1 MEPIR
6 KRHGKRL
13 LLTHFH
19 VWMASLLLNLTSA
32 SGEAK
37 EHYIGF
43 DSEKAGGKSTE
54 IFNTTTRAVLYLT
67 DIAELIPVNLALNPE
82 IVIANVSQPEAF
94 TATLLFSETFDE
106 AENATVGT
114 DNTGG
119 VSWTAL
125 APGAV
130 ASTDYLKVVGGVLE
144 ARDTNSPAANWT
156 TGTINTTGFT
166 NIGFSMDLSEDGTME
181 ECADCS
187 GTGTICIDWVKLE
200 YRIDGGAWQEVAE
213 DNCDVSMTEAPGS
226 MIQIGDISGETE
238 SYATTISSGIGNTI
252 EWRISCVSWT
262 STEYWRFDNIQVNG
276 SSGTIPEVDLSVSA
290 STGTEADGTVITVT
304 ATASAAVSGDQT
316 VNLGVSGTNVTSTDY
331 ALSNSTITILNG
343 QTTGSVTF
351 TIQDDADSEGTETA
365 TLTISNPSFGLTL
378 GTATSQNVT
387 ITDNESAPP
396 TSLSST
402 AQTPNNGQ
410 RGVMFDLVATNVIT
424 INSFEH
430 ILYDGLTA
438 DYEIYYRPGTFVGF
452 EENAAA
458 WTLLGGPI
466 SLTGTTGQIAIPI
479 PINVTIPAGQ
489 SYGFYITN
497 TSGGGTNYTQDTG
510 DYELLG
516 SDANLAIRGG
526 VGKSY
531 PFSLTF
537 PGRWTNVI
545 VHYSLGAPSNPE
557 VDLSVS
563 TGTGTETDQTVVT
576 VTATASTAVNGNQTV
591 DLGVSGTGITGTDY
605 ALSNT
610 SITILDGATTGTVTF
625 TIQDDA
631 DVENAET
638 ATLTISNPSSGVS
651 LGTTT
656 AQDVSITDN
665 DFPTV
670 DLSVSASA
678 GTEAAQTVITV
689 TATTSAAV
697 SGDQTVD
704 LGVSGTGIT
713 GADYILSNTTITI
726 LNGQTTGSV
735 TFTIQDD
742 AAIEGTETAS
752 LTISNPSA
760 GLTLGTTSSQDI
772 AITDND
778 TPTVDLS
785 VSASAGTEVAQTIIT
800 VTATA
805 SAAVSGDQTVD
816 LGVSGTNV
824 TGTDYALSNSTITI
838 LNGQTTGSVT
848 FTIQDDADSEGTE
861 TATLAISNPSSGL
874 ALGTNTSED
883 VVITDDDTSSLS
895 CGLTNQTCLGSVD
908 SQVIGDE
915 SEGLISSATMHFGE
929 ATSGD
934 RRGRVQFLYT
944 AAELNAAGF
953 TAPGKISS
961 LWFKYVFASNPAN
974 TVTNLTMKMG
984 CTSLTSLGEG
994 APTETIPEDRWDFE
1008 TGLTQVA
1015 TYASVAPPAAF
1026 MFPPSFAWVE
1036 FPINEPGMDGF
1047 LWDGV
1052 SNILVEFCTPDL
1064 QTDKPFFM
1072 ASSATGSDTRA
1083 LYLYDFAT
1091 GAADG
1096 CSYTAGVKS
1105 TTRPIV
1111 RMDICS
1117 LFPEVNLSVSANTG
1131 TEADQTVITVTAT
1144 ADAAVSGDQTI
1155 DLGVSGTGIAGT
1167 DYSLS
1172 NTTITILNGATPG
1185 SVTFTIQDDADIEG
1199 TETATLTMSNASSGL
1214 TLGATTS
1221 QDVSITDNDFPT
1233 VDLSVSANIGNEV
1246 DGTVITVTAT
1256 ASAAVTGNQTVD
1268 LGVSGT
1274 GITGA
1279 DYSLSNSTIT
1289 ILNGQ
1294 TTGSVTFTVQSD
1306 AVNEIA
1312 EVATLT
1318 ISNPSS
1324 GLVLGSN
1331 TSINITITDE
1341 DCSVSSV
1348 YTRGTA
1354 QGQNSGSSPYWVTI
1368 IGNRSNRQQYIVT
1381 AAELNEIGMTGAGLI
1396 TAFDLNFVNANT
1408 VPVDGLVMK
1417 MGTTTQDF
1425 YTAGTTTAN
1434 VEPYITGL
1442 TTVIEAGNIPNTAT
1456 VGWQTFTLANP
1467 FLWDGSSNIVIE
1479 FVTDSFN
1486 SPGTPANINYELTDN
1501 TMAMNA
1507 QSTGTVGTALTTGQ
1521 ATNQRPIMRF
1531 TLCAAPTV
1539 DLSVST
1545 NSGTEADGT
1554 VITVTATAS
1563 TGVSGNQTVDLGIS
1577 GTGITGTDYAL
1588 SNTTITILDGATT
1601 GTVTFTIQDDTD
1613 IEGDETATLTISNPL
1628 AGVTLGTTTTQNV
1641 TITDNDFPS
1650 VELSVSANAGT
1661 EADQTVITV
1670 TATASQAV
1678 DGNQTVD
1685 LGVSGTSITGTDY
1698 ALSNATITILD
1709 GATTGMVTFTIQD
1722 DADIEG
1728 NETATLTISNP
1739 SAGVTLGAT
1748 TTQNVT
1754 ITDNDFPTVELSV
1767 SANTGTEA
1775 DQTVITVTAT
1785 ASQAVDGNQT
1795 VDLGVSGTGIAN
1807 TDYTLSNTTI
1817 TILDGATTGMV
1828 TFTIQ
1833 DDADI
1838 EGDETA
1844 TLTISSPSTGVTL
1857 GTTTTQ
1863 NVTITDND
1871 FPTVELSVSENAGTE
1886 ADQTVITVTATASQ
1900 AVDGNQ
1906 TVDLGVSGTGI
1917 ANTDYSLSNA
1927 TITILDG
1934 ATTGT
1939 VTFTIQDDADIEG
1952 DETATL
1958 TISNPSAG
1966 LTLGTTSTQNIAI
1979 TDNDFPTIE
1988 LSVSANTGTEADQTV
2003 ITVTATASQTV
2014 DGNQTVDLGVSGTGI
2029 ANTDYT
2035 LSNATI
2041 TILDGATTGTV
2052 TFTVQDDVD
2061 IEGAETATLTISNPS
2076 AGLTS
2081 GTTTTQNVTIT
2092 DNDFPSVELSVSA
2105 NAGTEAAQTVITVT
2119 ATASQAVDGNQT
2131 VDLGVSGTGI
2141 ASTDYSLSNATIT
2154 ILDGATTGTVTF
2166 TIQDD
2171 ADIEGDETATLTI
2184 SNPSAGVTLGT
2195 TTTQN
2200 VTIMDNDFPSV
2211 ELSVSANA
2219 GTEAAQTVITVTA
2232 TASQAVDGNQ
2242 TVDLGVSGTGIANTD
2257 YTLSNAT
2264 ITILDGAS
2272 TSMVT
2277 FTIQDDADIEG
2288 DETATLTISNPS
2300 AGVTL
2305 GTTTIQNVTITDND
2319 FPTVELS
2326 VSANAGTEA
2335 DQTVITVTAT
2345 ASQAVDGDQ
2354 TVDLGVSGT
2363 GIANTDYILSSATIT
2378 MLDGATTGMV
2388 TFTIQDD
2395 ADIEGDETATLTI
2408 SSPSTGVTL
2417 GTTTTQNVTITD
2429 NDFPTVELSVSANAG
2444 TEADQTVIT
2453 VTATTSQAV
2462 DGDQTVD
2469 LGVSGTGITGTDYT
2483 LSNATMTILDGA
2495 TTGMVTFTVQ
2505 DDAAIEGDETATL
2518 TISNPSV
2525 GLTLG
2530 ATTAQNIAITDNDFP
2545 TVELSVSANAGTEAD
2560 QTVITVT
2567 ATTSQAVDG
2576 DQTVDLGVSGTGI
2589 TGTDYTLSNATMTIL
2604 DGATTGMVTFTV
2616 QDDAAIE
2623 GDETATLTISNP
2635 SVGLTLGATTAQ
2647 NIAITDNDFPTVE
2660 LSVSANAGTEADQT
2674 VITVTATVSQAV
2686 DGDQTV
2692 DLGISGTGIANTDY
2706 TLSNATITILDGA
2719 TTGMVTFTIQDD
2731 ADIEGDE
2738 TAMLAISN
2746 PSAGLILGT
2755 TTTQN
2760 IVITDNDMAGFTLT
2774 ESGGNTVV
2782 QESGTTDDF
2791 TVILDA
2797 QPTVN
2802 VTFAVSSDD
2811 ATEASISPLSLTFTP
2826 ANWNVP
2832 QTVTITGVD
2841 DAVNDGDVMS
2851 NITVDPSSG
2860 DADFDVLA
2868 NQTITVTTLDDEG
2881 PITPTVELSASANTG
2896 TEADQTVITVT
2907 ATASQAVDGDQT
2919 VDLGVSG
2926 TGIANTDY
2934 TLSNATITILD
2945 GATTG
2950 MVTFT
2955 IQDDADIEG
2964 DETATLTIN
2973 NASAGLTLGATTTQ
2987 NIAITDNDFPTV
2999 ELSVSSNAGTETAQ
3013 TVITVTATASQA
3025 VDGNQTVDL
3034 GVGGTGIT
3042 NTDYALSNATLT
3054 ILDGATT
3061 GTVTFTVQDDANIE
3075 GDETATLTI
3084 SNPSAGVTLG
3094 TTTTQNVTIT
3104 DNDFPTVELSVSANT
3119 GTEAAQTV
3127 ITVTATAS
3135 QAVTGDQ
3142 TVDLGISGTG
3152 IANTDYTLS
3161 NATITILDGAT
3172 TGMVTFT
3179 IQDDADIEG
3188 DETATLTISN
3198 PSAGVTLGTTTI
3210 QNVTITDNDF
3220 PTVELS
3226 VSANAGTEA
3235 AQTVITVT
3243 ATASQ
3248 AVDGAQTVDL
3258 GVSGTGIANTDYTLS
3273 NATITIL
3280 DGATTGMVTFT
3291 IQDDAD
3297 IEGDET
3303 AMLAISNPSA
3313 SLTLGATTAQ
3323 NIAITDNDFP
3333 TVELSV
3339 SANAGT
3345 EVAQTVITVTATAS
3359 QAVDGNQTVDLGV
3372 SGTGI
3377 ANTDYILS
3385 NGTITILDG
3394 ATTGMVTFTIQD
3406 DADIEGDETATLT
3419 ISNPSAGVTLGTTT
3433 IQNVTITDNDMA
3445 GFTLTES
3452 GGNTIVQESGTMD
3465 DFTVVLDAQP
3475 TANVT
3480 FAVSSD
3486 DATEA
3491 SVSPLSLTFT
3501 PANWNVPQTVTIT
3514 GVDDA
3519 VNDGDVMSNITV
3531 DPSSGDAD
3539 FDVLANQ
3546 TITVTTLD
3554 DEGPITP
3561 TVELSASANTGTEA
3575 DQTVITVTATASQAV
3590 DGDQTVDL
3598 GVSGTGIAN
3607 ADYTLSNA
3615 TVTILDGATTG
3626 MVTFT
3631 VQDDAAIE
3639 GDETATLTISNP
3651 SAGLI
3656 LGTTTAQNV
3665 VITDNDMAGFT
3676 LTESGG
3682 NTIVQESGTMDDFT
3696 VVLDA
3701 QPTANVTFAVSS
3713 DDATEAS
3720 VSPLSLTFTPANW
3733 NVPQTVTIT
3742 GVDDAVNDG
3751 DVMSNITVDPS
3762 SGDAD
3767 FDVLANQTITVTT
3780 LDDEGPITPTVELS
3794 ASANT
3799 GTEADQTVITVTA
3812 TASQAVDGDQT
3823 VDLGVSGTGVAN
3835 TDYTLSNATVT
3846 ILDGA
3851 TTGTVTFTIQDDA
3864 AIEGDEA
3871 ATLTISNPSAGLIL
3885 GTTTAQNVV
3894 ITDNDMAGFT
3904 LTESGGNTVVQ
3915 ESGTTDDFTVV
3926 LDAQPT
3932 VNVTFAISSDDAT
3945 EASVSPSNLTFT
3957 PANWN
3962 VPQTVTITGVDDA
3975 VNDGDIMSSITVDP
3989 SSGDADFDALAN
4001 QTITVTTLDDEGPI
4015 TPTAELSVSA
4025 NTGTE
4030 AAQTV
4035 ITVTATA
4042 SQAVTGDQTVDLGV
4056 NGTGITNMDYILSNA
4071 TITILNGQTTGSI
4084 TLTIQDDADIE
4095 GDETAT
4101 LSISNPSAGLTFGTT
4116 TTQNVAIIDND
4127 FPTVELSVSSSAGT
4141 ETAQTVITV
4150 TATASQA
4157 VDGDQTVNL
4166 GISGTGIA
4174 NTDYT
4179 LSNATITILD
4189 GATIGMVTFTIQD
4202 DTDIEGDETAILTI
4216 SNPSAGLILGATT
4229 AQNIVITDNDM
4240 AGFTLTESGG
4250 NTVVQESSTTDDFTV
4265 VLDEQPTVN
4274 VTFAISSDDA
4284 TEASVSPVSLTFT
4297 PANWNVPQTVTI
4309 TGVDDAVN
4317 DGDVMS
4323 NITVDPSSG
4332 DADFDVLANQTITVT
4347 TLDDEGP
4354 ITPTVELSVSAN
4366 TGIEAGQTVITVTAT
4381 ASQAVDGDQTIDLGV
4396 SGTGIANTDYSLS
4409 NSTITILDGAT
4420 TGMVTFTIQDDTD
4433 IEGDETATLTISN
4446 PSTGLILGTTTTQ
4459 NISIT
4464 DNDFPS
4470 VELSVSANAGTEA
4483 AQTVIT
4489 VTATA
4494 SQAVDGDQTIDL
4506 GVSGTGIANTD
4517 YILSNGTITILDGAT
4532 SGMVT
4537 FTIQDD
4543 ADIEGDETATLAI
4556 SNPSAGLIL
4565 GTTTTQNIVI
4575 TDNDMAGF
4583 TLTESG
4589 GNTVVQ
4595 ESGTTDDFTVVLDA
4609 QPTVNVTFAIS
4620 SDDATEASVSPLS
4633 LTFTPANWNVPQT
4646 VTITG
4651 VDDAVNDGDVMS
4663 NITVDPSSGDADF
4676 DVLANQTITVTTLD
4690 DEGVVTPTVELS
4702 VSAHT
4707 GTEAAQ
4713 TVITVT
4719 ATASQA
4725 VDGDQTVDLGVSG
4738 TGIANT
4744 DYTLS
4749 NATITI
4755 LDGAT
4760 TGMVTFTIQ
4769 DDVDIEGNETAT
4781 LAISNPSAGVTLGT
4795 TTTQNVTI
4803 TDNDFPTV
4811 ELSVSASAG
4820 TEAAQTVITVTATAS
4835 QAVDGDQTVDLGV
4848 SGTGITNTDYTLSNA
4863 TITILDGA
4871 TTGMVTFTIQDDAAV
4886 EGDETATLSISNPS
4900 AGLILGT
4907 TTTQNISITDNDFP
4921 SVELSVSANA
4931 GTEAAQTVITV
4942 TATASQAVDGDQ
4954 TIDLG
4959 VSGTG
4964 IANTDY
4970 ILSNGTI
4977 TILDGAT
4984 SGMVTFTIQD
4994 DADIE
4999 GDETATL
5006 AISNPSAG
5014 LILGTT
5020 TAQNVVITDNDMAGF
5035 TLTESGG
5042 NTVVQESGT
5051 TDDFTV
5057 VLDAQPTVNV
5067 TFAISSDDATEA
5079 SVSPSNLTFTPA
5091 NWNVPQTVTITGVDD
5106 AVNDGD
5112 VMSNI
5117 TVDPSSGDAD
5127 FDALTNQT
5135 ITVTTLDDEGPI
5147 TPTVELSVS
5156 ANTGTEA
5163 AQTVITVTATA
5174 SQAVTGDQ
5182 TVDLGVNGT
5191 GITNTDYIL
5200 SNATITIL
5208 NGQTTGSI
5216 TLTIQDDADIEGD
5229 ETARLTIS
5237 NPSAGL
5243 ILGTTTTQNI
5253 SITDNDF
5260 PSVELSVSA
5269 NAGTEAAQTVI
5280 TVTATASQAV
5290 DGDQTIDLGVSGTG
5304 IANTDYI
5311 LSNGT
5316 ITILDGATSGMVTF
5330 TIQDDADIEGDETAT
5345 LAISNPS
5352 AGLILGTTT
5361 TQNIVI
5367 TDNDMAGFTLTES
5380 GGNTV
5385 VQESGT
5391 TDDFTVVLD
5400 AQPTVNVTFA
5410 ISSDDATEASVSPS
5424 NLTFTPA
5431 NWNVP
5436 QTVTITGVDDAVN
5449 DGDVMSNITVDP
5461 SSGDAD
5467 FDVLANQTITVTTL
5481 DDEGVVTPTVELSV
5495 SAHTGTEAAQ
5505 TVITVTATASQAVD
5519 GDQTVD
5525 LGVSGTGIA
5534 NTDYTLSNATITI
5547 LDGATTGMV
5556 TFTIQDDVDIE
5567 GNETATLAI
5576 SNPSA
5581 GVTLGTTTTQNV
5593 TITDNDFPTVEL
5605 SVSANTG
5612 TEAAQTVITVTA
5624 TASQAVDGDQ
5634 TVDLGVSGTGITN
5647 TDYSL
5652 SNTTITILDG
5662 ATTGM
5667 VTFTI
5672 QDDADIEGDETATL
5686 TISNPSVGVTLG
5698 TTTIQNVTITDND
5711 FPTVELSVS
5720 ASAGTEAAQTVIT
5733 VTATA
5738 SQAVDGDQ
5746 TVDLGVSGT
5755 GIVNTDYTLSNA
5767 TITILNGQTTG
5778 SVTFTIQDDAD
5789 IEGDETATLTISNPS
5804 AGLASG
5810 TTIAQ
5815 NITITDN
5822 DFPTVELS
5830 VSANVGTESDQT
5842 IITITA
5848 TTSQAVDGNQTVDL
5862 GVSGTG
5868 IANTDYTLSNATIT
5882 ILDGATTGMVTFT
5895 IQDDADIEGDETATL
5910 TISNPSAG
5918 LTLGATATQSIAIID
5933 NDEVEPDLINTTIT
5947 ASPLSLVADGV
5958 TASVITVQLI
5968 DSDGNAL
5975 MTSRGV
5981 VTLNVTG
5988 NALLTA
5994 VSDNGDGTYTAMLTN
6009 TVAEMVTVT
6018 GQWDGLNI
6026 STEVEVE
6033 FTPDNT
6039 DTDGD
6044 GVYDRLEDLNDNGDL
6059 EDDDTDRD
6067 GIPNYLDTDD
6077 DGDSILTRNEDIDGD
6092 GDPQNDDTDEDQI
6105 PNYLDEDDDNDGV
6118 LTIEEDA
6125 NGNLDLFDDD
6135 TDGDEIPNFLDP
6147 VENMVVDKLF
6157 SPNGD
6162 GINDVLQIRDA
6173 EKFPNNKVSIFN
6185 RQGNLIF
6192 EIEGYDNR
6200 GRGWNG
6206 IPNKGL
6212 LTSGDKIVPNGTYFY
6227 VIEPN
6232 DGSETITGFFILKR

>member
-37 EHYIGF
+37 ERYIGF

-82 IVIANVSQPEAF
+82 AVIANVSQPEAF

-125 APGAV
+125 APGAL

-187 GTGTICIDWVKLE
+187 GSGSICIDWVKLE

-238 SYATTISSGIGNTI
+238 SYATVISSGIGNTI

-497 TSGGGTNYTQDTG
+497 TTGGGTSYTQDTG

-563 TGTGTETDQTVVT
+563 IGTGTETDQTVVT
-576 VTATASTAVNGNQTV
+576 VTATASTAVDGNQTV

-610 SITILDGATTGTVTF
+610 TITILDGATTGSVTF

-656 AQDVSITDN
+656 SQDVSITDN
-665 DFPTV
+665 DFPTVDLSVSASTGTEAAQTVITVTATASAAVSGDQTVDLGVSGTNVTGTDYALSNSTITILNGQTTGSVTFTVQDDSDMEGTETATLTISNPSVGVSLGTTTTQNVTITDNDVPSV

-689 TATTSAAV
+689 TATAA
-697 SGDQTVD
+697 Q
-704 LGVSGTGIT
+704 
-713 GADYILSNTTITI
+713 
-726 LNGQTTGSV
+726 
-735 TFTIQDD
+735 
-742 AAIEGTETAS
+742 
-752 LTISNPSA
+752 
-760 GLTLGTTSSQDI
+760 
-772 AITDND
+772 
-778 TPTVDLS
+778 
-785 VSASAGTEVAQTIIT
+785 
-800 VTATA
+800 
-805 SAAVSGDQTVD
+805 AVSGDQTVD

-961 LWFKYVFASNPAN
+961 LWFKYVFATNPAN

-1155 DLGVSGTGIAGT
+1155 DLGVSGTGIANT
-1167 DYSLS
+1167 DYALS
-1172 NTTITILNGATPG
+1172 NATITILNGQTTG
-1185 SVTFTIQDDADIEG
+1185 SVTFTIQDDMDTEG
-1199 TETATLTMSNASSGL
+1199 DETATLTISNPSAGL
-1214 TLGATTS
+1214 TLGATTTEN
-1221 QDVSITDNDFPT
+1221 VTITDNDFPT

-1279 DYSLSNSTIT
+1279 DYSLSNTTIT

-1306 AVNEIA
+1306 AENEIA

-1324 GLVLGSN
+1324 GLALGSN

-1348 YTRGTA
+1348 HTRGTA
-1354 QGQNSGSSPYWVTI
+1354 EGQNSASSPYWVTI

-1396 TAFDLNFVNANT
+1396 TAFDLNFVNANS
-1408 VPVDGLVMK
+1408 VPVDGLMMK
-1417 MGTTTQDF
+1417 MGTSTQDF
-1425 YTAGTTTAN
+1425 YTTGTTIAN
-1434 VEPYITGL
+1434 GEPFITGL

-1456 VGWQTFTLANP
+1456 VGWQTFTLDNP
-1467 FLWDGSSNIVIE
+1467 FLWDGSSNIVVE
-1479 FVTDSFN
+1479 FVTNSFN
-1486 SPGTPANINYELTDN
+1486 STGTPANINYELTNN

-1507 QSTGTVGTALTTGQ
+1507 QSTATVGTALTTGQ

-1563 TGVSGNQTVDLGIS
+1563 AGVSGNQTVDLGIS

-1601 GTVTFTIQDDTD
+1601 GTVTFTIQDD
-1613 IEGDETATLTISNPL
+1613 S
-1628 AGVTLGTTTTQNV
+1628 
-1641 TITDNDFPS
+1641 
-1650 VELSVSANAGT
+1650 
-1661 EADQTVITV
+1661 
-1670 TATASQAV
+1670 
-1678 DGNQTVD
+1678 
-1685 LGVSGTSITGTDY
+1685 
-1698 ALSNATITILD
+1698 
-1709 GATTGMVTFTIQD
+1709 
-1722 DADIEG
+1722 
-1728 NETATLTISNP
+1728 
-1739 SAGVTLGAT
+1739 
-1748 TTQNVT
+1748 
-1754 ITDNDFPTVELSV
+1754 
-1767 SANTGTEA
+1767 
-1775 DQTVITVTAT
+1775 
-1785 ASQAVDGNQT
+1785 
-1795 VDLGVSGTGIAN
+1795 
-1807 TDYTLSNTTI
+1807 
-1817 TILDGATTGMV
+1817 
-1828 TFTIQ
+1828 
-1833 DDADI
+1833 
-1838 EGDETA
+1838 
-1844 TLTISSPSTGVTL
+1844 
-1857 GTTTTQ
+1857 
-1863 NVTITDND
+1863 
-1871 FPTVELSVSENAGTE
+1871 
-1886 ADQTVITVTATASQ
+1886 
-1900 AVDGNQ
+1900 
-1906 TVDLGVSGTGI
+1906 
-1917 ANTDYSLSNA
+1917 
-1927 TITILDG
+1927 
-1934 ATTGT
+1934 
-1939 VTFTIQDDADIEG
+1939 
-1952 DETATL
+1952 
-1958 TISNPSAG
+1958 
-1966 LTLGTTSTQNIAI
+1966 
-1979 TDNDFPTIE
+1979 
-1988 LSVSANTGTEADQTV
+1988 
-2003 ITVTATASQTV
+2003 
-2014 DGNQTVDLGVSGTGI
+2014 
-2029 ANTDYT
+2029 
-2035 LSNATI
+2035 
-2041 TILDGATTGTV
+2041 
-2052 TFTVQDDVD
+2052 
-2061 IEGAETATLTISNPS
+2061 
-2076 AGLTS
+2076 
-2081 GTTTTQNVTIT
+2081 
-2092 DNDFPSVELSVSA
+2092 
-2105 NAGTEAAQTVITVT
+2105 
-2119 ATASQAVDGNQT
+2119 
-2131 VDLGVSGTGI
+2131 
-2141 ASTDYSLSNATIT
+2141 
-2154 ILDGATTGTVTF
+2154 
-2166 TIQDD
+2166 
-2171 ADIEGDETATLTI
+2171 DIEGDETATLTI

-2200 VTIMDNDFPSV
+2200 V
-2211 ELSVSANA
+2211 A
-2219 GTEAAQTVITVTA
+2219 
-2232 TASQAVDGNQ
+2232 
-2242 TVDLGVSGTGIANTD
+2242 
-2257 YTLSNAT
+2257 
-2264 ITILDGAS
+2264 
-2272 TSMVT
+2272 
-2277 FTIQDDADIEG
+2277 
-2288 DETATLTISNPS
+2288 
-2300 AGVTL
+2300 
-2305 GTTTIQNVTITDND
+2305 ITDND

-2363 GIANTDYILSSATIT
+2363 GIANTDYALSNATIT
-2378 MLDGATTGMV
+2378 ILDGATTGSV

-2395 ADIEGDETATLTI
+2395 TDIEGDEIATLTI
-2408 SSPSTGVTL
+2408 SNPSAGATL
-2417 GTTTTQNVTITD
+2417 GTTTSQNVTITD
-2429 NDFPTVELSVSANAG
+2429 NDFPTVELSV
-2444 TEADQTVIT
+2444 
-2453 VTATTSQAV
+2453 
-2462 DGDQTVD
+2462 
-2469 LGVSGTGITGTDYT
+2469 
-2483 LSNATMTILDGA
+2483 
-2495 TTGMVTFTVQ
+2495 
-2505 DDAAIEGDETATL
+2505 
-2518 TISNPSV
+2518 
-2525 GLTLG
+2525 
-2530 ATTAQNIAITDNDFP
+2530 
-2545 TVELSVSANAGTEAD
+2545 
-2560 QTVITVT
+2560 
-2567 ATTSQAVDG
+2567 
-2576 DQTVDLGVSGTGI
+2576 
-2589 TGTDYTLSNATMTIL
+2589 
-2604 DGATTGMVTFTV
+2604 
-2616 QDDAAIE
+2616 
-2623 GDETATLTISNP
+2623 
-2635 SVGLTLGATTAQ
+2635 
-2647 NIAITDNDFPTVE
+2647 
-2660 LSVSANAGTEADQT
+2660 
-2674 VITVTATVSQAV
+2674 
-2686 DGDQTV
+2686 
-2692 DLGISGTGIANTDY
+2692 
-2706 TLSNATITILDGA
+2706 
-2719 TTGMVTFTIQDD
+2719 
-2731 ADIEGDE
+2731 
-2738 TAMLAISN
+2738 
-2746 PSAGLILGT
+2746 
-2755 TTTQN
+2755 
-2760 IVITDNDMAGFTLT
+2760 
-2774 ESGGNTVV
+2774 
-2782 QESGTTDDF
+2782 
-2791 TVILDA
+2791 
-2797 QPTVN
+2797 
-2802 VTFAVSSDD
+2802 
-2811 ATEASISPLSLTFTP
+2811 
-2826 ANWNVP
+2826 
-2832 QTVTITGVD
+2832 
-2841 DAVNDGDVMS
+2841 
-2851 NITVDPSSG
+2851 
-2860 DADFDVLA
+2860 
-2868 NQTITVTTLDDEG
+2868 
-2881 PITPTVELSASANTG
+2881 SANTG

-2964 DETATLTIN
+2964 DETAMLAISN
-2973 NASAGLTLGATTTQ
+2973 PSAGLTLGATTAQ

-2999 ELSVSSNAGTETAQ
+2999 DLSVSASTGTEAAQ

-3025 VDGNQTVDL
+3025 VDGDQTVDL
-3034 GVGGTGIT
+3034 GVSGTGIT
-3042 NTDYALSNATLT
+3042 GTDYALSNSTLT
-3054 ILDGATT
+3054 ILNGQTT
-3061 GTVTFTVQDDANIE
+3061 GSVTFTIQDDAAIE

-3104 DNDFPTVELSVSANT
+3104 DNDFPTVELSVSANS
-3119 GTEAAQTV
+3119 GTEAGQTV
-3127 ITVTATAS
+3127 ITVTVTAS
-3135 QAVTGDQ
+3135 QTVDGNQ
-3142 TVDLGISGTG
+3142 TVDLGVSGTG
-3152 IANTDYTLS
+3152 IDNTDYTLS

-3198 PSAGVTLGTTTI
+3198 PSAGVTLGTATT

-3248 AVDGAQTVDL
+3248 AVDGDQTIDLGVSGTGIANTDYTLSHATITILDGATAGMVTFTVQDDVDIEGAETATLTISNPSAGATLGTTTTQNVTITDNDFPTVDLSVSASTGTEAAQTVITATATASQAVDGDQTIDLGVSGTGIANTDYTLSSATITILDGATTGAVTFTIQDDADIEGAETAALTISNPSAGVTLGTTTTQNVTITDNDFPTVELSVSANAGTEADQTVITVTATASQAVDGNQTVDLGVSGTGIANTDYALSNGTITILDGATTGMVTFTIQDDADIEGDETATLTISNPSAGVTLGTTTTQNVTITDNDFPTVELSVSTNAGTEADQTVITVTATASQAVGGDQTVDLGVSGTGIANTDYALSNATITILDGATTGTVTFTIQDDTDIEGDETATLTINNPSVGVTLGTTTTQNVTITDNDFPTIELSVSANAGTEAGQTVITVTATASQAVDGNQTVDLGISGTGIANTDYTLSNATITILDGASTGMVTFTIQDDADIEGDETATLTISNPSAGVTLGTTATQNVTITDNDFPTVELSVSANTGTEADQTVITVTATASQAVDGDQTVDLGVSGTGIANTDYSLSNATITILDGATTGMVTFTIQDDADIEGDETATLTISNPSSGVTLGTTTSQDVTITDNDMAGFTLTESGGNTVVQESGTTDDFTVVLDAQPTANVTFTISSDDATEASVSPVSLTFTPANWNIPQTVTVTGVDDAVNDGDVMSNITVDPSSGDADFDALASQMVMVTTLDDEGPITPTVELSVSANTGTEASQTVITVTATASQAVDGDHTVDLGVSGTGITNTDYTLSNATITILDGATTGMITFTIQDDADIEGDETATLTISNPSAGLTLGTTATQNVIITDNDFPAVELSVSANAGTEAGQTVITVTATASQAVDGHQTVDL

-3303 AMLAISNPSA
+3303 A
-3313 SLTLGATTAQ
+3313 
-3323 NIAITDNDFP
+3323 
-3333 TVELSV
+3333 
-3339 SANAGT
+3339 
-3345 EVAQTVITVTATAS
+3345 
-3359 QAVDGNQTVDLGV
+3359 
-3372 SGTGI
+3372 
-3377 ANTDYILS
+3377 
-3385 NGTITILDG
+3385 
-3394 ATTGMVTFTIQD
+3394 
-3406 DADIEGDETATLT
+3406 TLT
-3419 ISNPSAGVTLGTTT
+3419 ISNPSSGVTLGTTT
-3433 IQNVTITDNDMA
+3433 SQ
-3445 GFTLTES
+3445 
-3452 GGNTIVQESGTMD
+3452 
-3465 DFTVVLDAQP
+3465 
-3475 TANVT
+3475 
-3480 FAVSSD
+3480 
-3486 DATEA
+3486 
-3491 SVSPLSLTFT
+3491 
-3501 PANWNVPQTVTIT
+3501 
-3514 GVDDA
+3514 GV
-3519 VNDGDVMSNITV
+3519 I
-3531 DPSSGDAD
+3531 
-3539 FDVLANQ
+3539 
-3546 TITVTTLD
+3546 
-3554 DEGPITP
+3554 
-3561 TVELSASANTGTEA
+3561 
-3575 DQTVITVTATASQAV
+3575 
-3590 DGDQTVDL
+3590 
-3598 GVSGTGIAN
+3598 
-3607 ADYTLSNA
+3607 
-3615 TVTILDGATTG
+3615 
-3626 MVTFT
+3626 
-3631 VQDDAAIE
+3631 
-3639 GDETATLTISNP
+3639 
-3651 SAGLI
+3651 
-3656 LGTTTAQNV
+3656 
-3665 VITDNDMAGFT
+3665 
-3676 LTESGG
+3676 
-3682 NTIVQESGTMDDFT
+3682 
-3696 VVLDA
+3696 
-3701 QPTANVTFAVSS
+3701 
-3713 DDATEAS
+3713 
-3720 VSPLSLTFTPANW
+3720 
-3733 NVPQTVTIT
+3733 
-3742 GVDDAVNDG
+3742 
-3751 DVMSNITVDPS
+3751 
-3762 SGDAD
+3762 
-3767 FDVLANQTITVTT
+3767 
-3780 LDDEGPITPTVELS
+3780 
-3794 ASANT
+3794 
-3799 GTEADQTVITVTA
+3799 
-3812 TASQAVDGDQT
+3812 
-3823 VDLGVSGTGVAN
+3823 
-3835 TDYTLSNATVT
+3835 
-3846 ILDGA
+3846 
-3851 TTGTVTFTIQDDA
+3851 
-3864 AIEGDEA
+3864 
-3871 ATLTISNPSAGLIL
+3871 
-3885 GTTTAQNVV
+3885 

-3926 LDAQPT
+3926 LDARPT
-3932 VNVTFAISSDDAT
+3932 VNVTFA
-3945 EASVSPSNLTFT
+3945 V
-3957 PANWN
+3957 
-3962 VPQTVTITGVDDA
+3962 
-3975 VNDGDIMSSITVDP
+3975 
-3989 SSGDADFDALAN
+3989 
-4001 QTITVTTLDDEGPI
+4001 
-4015 TPTAELSVSA
+4015 
-4025 NTGTE
+4025 
-4030 AAQTV
+4030 
-4035 ITVTATA
+4035 
-4042 SQAVTGDQTVDLGV
+4042 
-4056 NGTGITNMDYILSNA
+4056 
-4071 TITILNGQTTGSI
+4071 
-4084 TLTIQDDADIE
+4084 
-4095 GDETAT
+4095 
-4101 LSISNPSAGLTFGTT
+4101 
-4116 TTQNVAIIDND
+4116 
-4127 FPTVELSVSSSAGT
+4127 
-4141 ETAQTVITV
+4141 
-4150 TATASQA
+4150 
-4157 VDGDQTVNL
+4157 
-4166 GISGTGIA
+4166 
-4174 NTDYT
+4174 
-4179 LSNATITILD
+4179 
-4189 GATIGMVTFTIQD
+4189 
-4202 DTDIEGDETAILTI
+4202 
-4216 SNPSAGLILGATT
+4216 
-4229 AQNIVITDNDM
+4229 
-4240 AGFTLTESGG
+4240 
-4250 NTVVQESSTTDDFTV
+4250 
-4265 VLDEQPTVN
+4265 
-4274 VTFAISSDDA
+4274 SSDDA

-4317 DGDVMS
+4317 DGDV
-4323 NITVDPSSG
+4323 I
-4332 DADFDVLANQTITVT
+4332 
-4347 TLDDEGP
+4347 
-4354 ITPTVELSVSAN
+4354 
-4366 TGIEAGQTVITVTAT
+4366 
-4381 ASQAVDGDQTIDLGV
+4381 
-4396 SGTGIANTDYSLS
+4396 
-4409 NSTITILDGAT
+4409 
-4420 TGMVTFTIQDDTD
+4420 
-4433 IEGDETATLTISN
+4433 
-4446 PSTGLILGTTTTQ
+4446 
-4459 NISIT
+4459 
-4464 DNDFPS
+4464 
-4470 VELSVSANAGTEA
+4470 
-4483 AQTVIT
+4483 
-4489 VTATA
+4489 
-4494 SQAVDGDQTIDL
+4494 
-4506 GVSGTGIANTD
+4506 
-4517 YILSNGTITILDGAT
+4517 
-4532 SGMVT
+4532 
-4537 FTIQDD
+4537 
-4543 ADIEGDETATLAI
+4543 
-4556 SNPSAGLIL
+4556 
-4565 GTTTTQNIVI
+4565 
-4575 TDNDMAGF
+4575 
-4583 TLTESG
+4583 
-4589 GNTVVQ
+4589 
-4595 ESGTTDDFTVVLDA
+4595 
-4609 QPTVNVTFAIS
+4609 
-4620 SDDATEASVSPLS
+4620 
-4633 LTFTPANWNVPQT
+4633 
-4646 VTITG
+4646 
-4651 VDDAVNDGDVMS
+4651 
-4663 NITVDPSSGDADF
+4663 
-4676 DVLANQTITVTTLD
+4676 
-4690 DEGVVTPTVELS
+4690 
-4702 VSAHT
+4702 
-4707 GTEAAQ
+4707 
-4713 TVITVT
+4713 
-4719 ATASQA
+4719 
-4725 VDGDQTVDLGVSG
+4725 
-4738 TGIANT
+4738 
-4744 DYTLS
+4744 
-4749 NATITI
+4749 
-4755 LDGAT
+4755 
-4760 TGMVTFTIQ
+4760 
-4769 DDVDIEGNETAT
+4769 
-4781 LAISNPSAGVTLGT
+4781 
-4795 TTTQNVTI
+4795 
-4803 TDNDFPTV
+4803 
-4811 ELSVSASAG
+4811 
-4820 TEAAQTVITVTATAS
+4820 
-4835 QAVDGDQTVDLGV
+4835 
-4848 SGTGITNTDYTLSNA
+4848 
-4863 TITILDGA
+4863 
-4871 TTGMVTFTIQDDAAV
+4871 
-4886 EGDETATLSISNPS
+4886 
-4900 AGLILGT
+4900 
-4907 TTTQNISITDNDFP
+4907 
-4921 SVELSVSANA
+4921 
-4931 GTEAAQTVITV
+4931 
-4942 TATASQAVDGDQ
+4942 
-4954 TIDLG
+4954 
-4959 VSGTG
+4959 
-4964 IANTDY
+4964 
-4970 ILSNGTI
+4970 
-4977 TILDGAT
+4977 
-4984 SGMVTFTIQD
+4984 
-4994 DADIE
+4994 
-4999 GDETATL
+4999 
-5006 AISNPSAG
+5006 
-5014 LILGTT
+5014 
-5020 TAQNVVITDNDMAGF
+5020 
-5035 TLTESGG
+5035 
-5042 NTVVQESGT
+5042 
-5051 TDDFTV
+5051 
-5057 VLDAQPTVNV
+5057 
-5067 TFAISSDDATEA
+5067 
-5079 SVSPSNLTFTPA
+5079 
-5091 NWNVPQTVTITGVDD
+5091 
-5106 AVNDGD
+5106 
-5112 VMSNI
+5112 SNI

-5191 GITNTDYIL
+5191 DITNTDYIL

-5216 TLTIQDDADIEGD
+5216 TLTIQDDAAIEGD
-5229 ETARLTIS
+5229 ETATLTIS
-5237 NPSAGL
+5237 NPSAGVT
-5243 ILGTTTTQNI
+5243 LGATTTQNVT
-5253 SITDNDF
+5253 ITDNDF
-5260 PSVELSVSA
+5260 PAVELSVSA
-5269 NAGTEAAQTVI
+5269 NAGTEADQTVI

-5290 DGDQTIDLGVSGTG
+5290 DGDQIVDLGVSGTG
-5304 IANTDYI
+5304 IANTDYL

-5316 ITILDGATSGMVTF
+5316 ITILDGATMGMVTF
-5330 TIQDDADIEGDETAT
+5330 TIQDDADIEGDETAILT
-5345 LAISNPS
+5345 ISNPS
-5352 AGLILGTTT
+5352 AGLILGATTA
-5361 TQNIVI
+5361 QNIVI

-5410 ISSDDATEASVSPS
+5410 VSSNDATEASVSPVS
-5424 NLTFTPA
+5424 LTFTPA

-5436 QTVTITGVDDAVN
+5436 QTVTITGLDDAVN
-5449 DGDVMSNITVDP
+5449 DGDIMSNITVDP

-5467 FDVLANQTITVTTL
+5467 FDALANQTITVTTL
-5481 DDEGVVTPTVELSV
+5481 DDEGPITPTVELSASANTGTEAAQTIITVTATASQAVIGDQTVDLGVNGTGITNMDYMLSNATITILNGQTTGSITLTIQDDADIEGDETATLTISNPSAGVTLGATTTQNVAITDNDFPTVELSVSANAGTEADQTVITVTATASQAVDGNQTVDLGVSGTGIASTDYSFSNAIITILDGATTGTVTFTIQDDADIEGDETATLTISNPSAGLILGATTAQNIVITDNDMAGFTLTESGGNTVVQESGTTDDFTVVLDAQPTVNVTFAVSSDDATEASVSPVSLTFTPANWNVPQSVTITGVDDAINDGDVMSTITVDPSSGDADFDALASQTVMVTTLDDEGPITPTVELSV
-5495 SAHTGTEAAQ
+5495 SANTGTEASQTVIIVTATASQAVTGDQTVDLGVNGTGITNTDYILSNATITILNGQTTGSITLTIQDDGDIEGDETATLTVSNPSAGLTLGTTTTQNVVITDNDFPSVELSVSANAGTEAGQ
-5505 TVITVTATASQAVD
+5505 TVITVTATASQAVDGDQTVDLGVSGTGIANTDYSLSNATITILDGATTGMVTFTVQDDADIEGDETAILTISNPSSGVTLGTTTTQTITITDNDFPTVELSVSANTGTEANQTVITVIATASQAVDGNQTIDLGVSGTGIANTDYALSNGTITILDGATTGMVTFTIQDDPDIEGDETATLTISNPSAGVTLGTTTIQNVTITDDDFPSVELSVSANAGTEAGQTVITVTTTASQAVDGDQTVDLGVNGTGITNMDYMLSNAIITILNGQTTGSIIFTIQDDIDIEGDETAMLTISNPSAGVTLGTTTTQNVAITDNDFPIVELSVSANAGTEAGQTVITVTATASQTVDGDQTVDLGVSGTGIANTDYSLSNATITILDGATTGMVTFTIQDDVAIEGDETATLTISNPSAGVTLGTTTTQTITITDNDFPTVELSVSASAGTEADQTVITVTATASQAVDGDQTVDLGVSGTGIANTDYSLSNATITILDGATTGMVTFTIQDDADIEGDETATLTISNPSAGVTLGATTTQNVAITDNDFPTVELSVSANTGTEAGQTVITVTATASQAVDGDQTVDLGVSGTGIANTDYSLSNATITILDGATSGIVTFTIQDDADIEGDETAILTISNPSSGVTLGTTTTQTITITDNDFPTVELSVSANTGTEADQTVITITATASQAVD

-5556 TFTIQDDVDIE
+5556 TFTIQDDADIE
-5567 GNETATLAI
+5567 GAETAMLAI

-5605 SVSANTG
+5605 SVSTNTG
-5612 TEAAQTVITVTA
+5612 TEADQTVITVTA

-5634 TVDLGVSGTGITN
+5634 TVDLGVSGTGIAN

-5652 SNTTITILDG
+5652 SNATITILDG
-5662 ATTGM
+5662 TTTGM

-5686 TISNPSVGVTLG
+5686 TISNASAGLTLG
-5698 TTTIQNVTITDND
+5698 ATTTQNVTITDND
-5711 FPTVELSVS
+5711 FPSVELSVS
-5720 ASAGTEAAQTVIT
+5720 ASAGTEADQTVIT

-5755 GIVNTDYTLSNA
+5755 GIANTDYSLSNA
-5767 TITILNGQTTG
+5767 TI
-5778 SVTFTIQDDAD
+5778 A
-5789 IEGDETATLTISNPS
+5789 
-5804 AGLASG
+5804 
-5810 TTIAQ
+5810 
-5815 NITITDN
+5815 
-5822 DFPTVELS
+5822 
-5830 VSANVGTESDQT
+5830 
-5842 IITITA
+5842 
-5848 TTSQAVDGNQTVDL
+5848 
-5862 GVSGTG
+5862 
-5868 IANTDYTLSNATIT
+5868 

-5895 IQDDADIEGDETATL
+5895 IQDDVDIEGDETATL
-5910 TISNPSAG
+5910 IISNPSAG

-5958 TASVITVQLI
+5958 TTSVITVQLI

-5975 MTSRGV
+5975 MTSRGI

-5988 NALLTA
+5988 NALLTP
-5994 VSDNGDGTYTAMLTN
+5994 VSDNGDGTYSAMLTN

-6018 GQWDGLNI
+6018 GQWDGLSI

-6044 GVYDRLEDLNDNGDL
+6044 GVYDRLEDLNGNGDL
-6059 EDDDTDRD
+6059 EDDDTDGD

-6077 DGDSILTRNEDIDGD
+6077 DGDSIPTRDEDIDGD

-6105 PNYLDEDDDNDGV
+6105 PNYLDDDDDNDGV
-6118 LTIEEDA
+6118 LTINEDA

-6147 VENMVVDKLF
+6147 IENMVVDKLF